1 MKGFTPR
8 NVTIQVT
15 HLNVPKTQLARA
27 DKMQQRKLK
36 GPFYTEEIDHGK
48 SYHKDVSANSGAGTD
63 RPHLKERRPHRC
75 PGFSG

>member
-36 GPFYTEEIDHGK
+36 ALSIPRKLIMASLTTKK
-48 SYHKDVSANSGAGTD
+48 SLLTQGQGQSG
-63 RPHLKERRPHRC
+63 LI
-75 PGFSG
+75 